1 MSPVDFNTLDVYG
14 LIDADTAEA
23 RAFTT
28 YMGYW
33 GAIAGVIE
41 DRYGIDFHQPLVND
55 LKARRP
61 VKKLTGQPFK
71 GDDQG
76 LRELLLGAWTQELGL
91 YAVDDDDPRLMLQN
105 LWNNV
110 YAYYATSRAAAGF
123 LLVRNNAVP
132 TSHRKTLK
140 ALAASV
146 KGSPIFPQPWSLTC
160 TRHGALSFKGFD
172 QPPQEVSN
180 LAASP
185 NPYDLLAKCLKTTRG
200 RRLEDLKRER
210 RQYLGRSQ
218 LPKGE
223 GVRID
228 KSCEPTTVFDF
239 LWRSRTRSNYGDPSM
254 FYVGTLDHARSERY
268 VQSVRFVTGATMLLF
283 EVLVAQR
290 APDVVAEAGVHF
302 ISRDRTRFSG
312 EVLGERLRAIGVLD

>member
-1 MSPVDFNTLDVYG
+1 MSSVDFNTLNVYG

-33 GAIAGVIE
+33 EAIAGVIE
-41 DRYGIDFHQPLVND
+41 DRYGIEYHQPLVND
-55 LKARRP
+55 LRARRP

-71 GDDQG
+71 GSAQA
-76 LRELLLGAWTQELGL
+76 LSELLLGAWTQELGL

-110 YAYYATSRAAAGF
+110 YAYFATSRAAAGF
-123 LLVRNNAVP
+123 LLVRNSTVP
-132 TSHRKTLK
+132 TNHRKTLK

-146 KGSPIFPQPWSLTC
+146 GGSAIFPQPWSLAC
-160 TRHGALSFKGFD
+160 TRHMALTFKGFD
-172 QPPQEVSN
+172 QAPQEVSN
-180 LAASP
+180 LAARP
-185 NPYDLLAKCLKTTRG
+185 NPYDLIAKCLKTTRG
-200 RRLEDLKRER
+200 KRLEELKKEK
-210 RQYLGRSQ
+210 RQILGKSQ

-223 GVRID
+223 GARID
-228 KSCEPTTVFDF
+228 NHCELTTVFDF

-254 FYVGTLDHARSERY
+254 FYVGTLDHARSQRY
-268 VQSVRFVTGATMLLF
+268 IQSVRLVTGATMLLF

-302 ISRDRTRFSG
+302 MSRDRSPISG
-312 EVLGERLRAIGVLD
+312 GVLGERLRSIGVLD